1 MFDLNGVLL
10 THLICTVYMTGLIW
24 FVQVVH
30 YPLMSMVGE
39 ANYQTFQRA
48 HMRQTTWVVGPPM
61 LLEALTAVVLVIQ
74 LQNSFAI
81 VGLGLLV
88 GIWLSTACLQVPQ
101 HQALLSCF
109 DVAHHRKL
117 VRSNWVRT
125 VLWTIRTLWIGAS
138 YAAVSF

>member
-1 MFDLNGVLL
+1 MFDLNVVLL
-10 THLICTVYMTGLIW
+10 THLFCTVYMTGLIW

-48 HMRQTTWVVGPPM
+48 HMRQTSWVVGPPM

-88 GIWLSTACLQVPQ
+88 GIWLSTAYLQVPQ
-101 HQALLSCF
+101 HQALLSRF
-109 DVAHHRKL
+109 DGAHHRKL

-125 VLWTIRTLWIGAS
+125 VLWTARMLWIGAL
-138 YAAVSF
+138 YATTSP